1 MAARMNDAEA
11 IMWAVESDPSL
22 RTDFTNITLLT
33 SAPDPARLRAGLEHA
48 IQVFPPLRQRVARPP
63 MGLAPPQWADDP
75 DFDLRYHLRR
85 LSVSPPGELRQL
97 LDLAAQLAAMP
108 LDRAR
113 PLWELTVIEGLA
125 DGRAAVLQRLHHTL
139 TDGVGG
145 MKLLRCLLERTQGP
159 DSDGGEDHEAIAPPA
174 ALDPLVW
181 RHPEIL
187 SPDDVA
193 PRVLDGWPDTADR
206 EGSWGGLLERVAAGL
221 GDVSN
226 ALGYRI
232 GQGITAARKGLELAS
247 VLPNASGDD
256 LRIMAERARRTAQSV
271 ADQVIVAGG
280 PLSPLMVGRSL
291 TRQFETASFDL
302 APYRHAAQAL
312 GASRNTV
319 FVAGVT
325 GALLAYHE
333 RMGAP
338 CDALRM
344 AIPVSLRSNAGPG
357 GAPWGSGVSPGQ
369 GRREP
374 PRAAVGPVGGNR
386 FAPARVVVPL
396 GPKDP
401 SKRVAATSRTLANLA
416 AEPGLTMADGLAG
429 LISLLPASV
438 LVPALR
444 AQAHTVDFA
453 ASIVPGLRSGRFMA
467 GAPVQ
472 ASWPMGPRVGCAVN
486 FTLLTCDDR
495 LHLGVNLDPAA
506 VTDAAALMECV
517 AESFGDLLEAGA

>member
-11 IMWAVESDPSL
+11 IMWAVESDPFL
-22 RTDFTNITLLT
+22 RSDFTNITLLA
-33 SAPDPARLRAGLEHA
+33 SAPDPARLRAGLEQA
-48 IQVFPPLRQRVARPP
+48 IRIFPPLRQRVARPP
-63 MGLAPPQWADDP
+63 LGLAPPQWADDP
-75 DFDLRYHLRR
+75 DFDLRYHMRR
-85 LSVSPPGELRQL
+85 LSVPPPGELRQL

-125 DGRAAVLQRLHHTL
+125 GGRAAVLQRLHHTL

-145 MKLLRCLLERTQGP
+145 MKLLRSLLERSPAP
-159 DSDGGEDHEAIAPPA
+159 DGDVEAHAPA
-174 ALDPLVW
+174 ALPPPDPLVW

-187 SPDDVA
+187 SPADFGA
-193 PRVLDGWPDTADR
+193 RPFDGWHDSSPR
-206 EGSWGGLLERVAAGL
+206 EGDGGLFDRVTAGL
-221 GDVSN
+221 VEVSG
-226 ALGYRI
+226 ALGYRL
-232 GQGITAARKGLELAS
+232 GQGMTAARKGWELAS
-247 VLPNASGDD
+247 TLPTATSDD
-256 LRIMAERARRTAQSV
+256 LRVLAERARRTAQSV
-271 ADQVIVAGG
+271 ADQVMVAGG

-291 TRQFETASFDL
+291 ARHFETDSYDL
-302 APYRHAAQAL
+302 APFRRAAQAF
-312 GASRNTV
+312 GAGRNAI

-325 GALLAYHE
+325 GGLLAYHE

-338 CDALRM
+338 ADALRM
-344 AIPVSLRSNAGPG
+344 AIPVSLRGNAGPG
-357 GAPWGSGVSPGQ
+357 GAPG
-369 GRREP
+369 
-374 PRAAVGPVGGNR
+374 GPVGGNR

-401 SKRVAATSRTLANLA
+401 AKRVGAVSRTLAAVA

-453 ASIVPGLRSGRFMA
+453 ASIVPGLRSGRFMG
-467 GAPVQ
+467 GAPVA

-506 VTDAAALMECV
+506 VTDPGALMECL
-517 AESFGDLLEAGA
+517 AESFGDLLAAGD

>member
-1 MAARMNDAEA
+1 MANARMNDAEA
-11 IMWAVESDPSL
+11 IMWAVESDPFL
-22 RTDFTNITLLT
+22 RTDFTNVTVLA
-33 SAPDPARLRAGLEHA
+33 SPPDPGRLRAGLEQA
-48 IQVFPPLRQRVARPP
+48 IESYPPLRQRVARPP
-63 MGLAPPQWADDP
+63 LGLAPPVWADDP
-75 DFDLRYHLRR
+75 DFDLGYHMRH
-85 LSVSPPGELRQL
+85 LSLPPPGEMRQL

-113 PLWELTVIEGLA
+113 PLWELTVVDGLA
-125 DGRAAVLQRLHHTL
+125 DGRSAVLQRLHHTL

-145 MKLLRCLLERTQGP
+145 MKLLRSLLERTPPPDGP
-159 DSDGGEDHEAIAPPA
+159 PVALPPLPAP
-174 ALDPLVW
+174 DPLIW

-187 SPDDVA
+187 SPTEVA
-193 PRVLDGWPDTADR
+193 SRPMAGWHDTPPDRDTA
-206 EGSWGGLLERVAAGL
+206 WGLVERLAG
-221 GDVSN
+221 GIGETAS
-226 ALGYRI
+226 ALAYRL
-232 GQGITAARKGLELAS
+232 GQGVTAARKGWELAS
-247 VLPNASGDD
+247 MLPNSTGDD
-256 LRIMAERARRTAQSV
+256 LRFLAERAGRTARSV
-271 ADQVIVAGG
+271 ADQVVVSGG

-291 TRQFETASFDL
+291 ARRFETDSFDL
-302 APYRHAAQAL
+302 AAVRRSARAL
-312 GASRNTV
+312 SASRNTV

-325 GALLAYHE
+325 GGLLAYHE

-344 AIPVSLRSNAGPG
+344 AIPLSLRGNTGPD
-357 GAPWGSGVSPGQ
+357 GVV
-369 GRREP
+369 
-374 PRAAVGPVGGNR
+374 AAAVGGNR

-401 SKRVAATSRTLANLA
+401 AKRVAAVGRSLADLA

-444 AQAHTVDFA
+444 AQARTVDFA
-453 ASIVPGLRSGRFMA
+453 ASIVPGLRSGRYMA
-467 GAPVQ
+467 GAPVA

-506 VTDAAALMECV
+506 VTDPAALMECL
-517 AESFGDLLEAGA
+517 AESFADLLAAGA

>member
-11 IMWAVESDPSL
+11 IMWAVESDPFL
-22 RTDFTNITLLT
+22 RTDFTNITLLA
-33 SAPDPARLRAGLEHA
+33 SAPDTARLRAGLEQA

-63 MGLAPPQWADDP
+63 LGLAPPQWADDP
-75 DFDLRYHLRR
+75 DFDLRYHMRR
-85 LSVSPPGELRQL
+85 LSVAPPGELRQL

-113 PLWELTVIEGLA
+113 PLWEVTVVEGLA

-139 TDGVGG
+139 TDGVAG
-145 MKLLRCLLERTQGP
+145 MKLLRSLLERTPAPEGDVGANAP
-159 DSDGGEDHEAIAPPA
+159 APPPPP
-174 ALDPLVW
+174 DPLVW

-187 SPDDVA
+187 SPADVA
-193 PRVLDGWPDTADR
+193 PRPLDGWHDTVER
-206 EGSWGGLLERVAAGL
+206 EGTWGLLERVAGGL
-221 GDVSN
+221 GDVGG
-226 ALGYRI
+226 ALAYRL
-232 GQGITAARKGLELAS
+232 GQGMTAARKGWDLAS
-247 VLPNASGDD
+247 TLPNATGDD
-256 LRIMAERARRTAQSV
+256 LRILAERARRTAQSV
-271 ADQVIVAGG
+271 ADQVMVAGG

-291 TRQFETASFDL
+291 TRQFETDSFDL
-302 APYRHAAQAL
+302 APFRQAAQAL
-312 GASRNTV
+312 GATRNAV

-325 GALLAYHE
+325 GGLLAYHE

-344 AIPVSLRSNAGPG
+344 AIPVSLRGNASPG
-357 GAPWGSGVSPGQ
+357 GAPGGSGVSPGQ
-369 GRREP
+369 VRREP
-374 PRAAVGPVGGNR
+374 PHTAVSPVGGNR

-401 SKRVAATSRTLANLA
+401 AKRVAAASRTLANVA

-467 GAPVQ
+467 GARVE

-486 FTLLTCDDR
+486 FTLLTCDER

-506 VTDAAALMECV
+506 VTDPAALMECV

>member
-11 IMWAVESDPSL
+11 IMWAVESDPFL
-22 RTDFTNITLLT
+22 RTDFTNITLLA
-33 SAPDPARLRAGLEHA
+33 SAPDVARLRAGLEQA

-63 MGLAPPQWADDP
+63 LGLAPPQWADDP
-75 DFDLRYHLRR
+75 DFDLGYHLRR
-85 LSVSPPGELRQL
+85 LSVPPPGELRQL

-113 PLWELTVIEGLA
+113 PLWELTVVEGLA
-125 DGRAAVLQRLHHTL
+125 GGRAAVLQRLHHTL
-139 TDGVGG
+139 TDGMGG
-145 MKLLRCLLERTQGP
+145 IRLLRSLLERTP
-159 DSDGGEDHEAIAPPA
+159 PVDSEEVAPAPPPA
-174 ALDPLVW
+174 PDPLVW
-181 RHPEIL
+181 RHPEIF
-187 SPDDVA
+187 SPADVV
-193 PRVLDGWPDTADR
+193 PRALDGWCDQPDRESSGGLADR
-206 EGSWGGLLERVAAGL
+206 VAGGLGE
-221 GDVSN
+221 VSG
-226 ALGYRI
+226 ALAYRL
-232 GQGITAARKGLELAS
+232 GQGMTAARKGWEFAS
-247 VLPNASGDD
+247 TLPTATGDD
-256 LRIMAERARRTAQSV
+256 LRFLADRARRTARSV
-271 ADQVIVAGG
+271 ADQVMVAGG

-291 TRQFETASFDL
+291 TRQFETDTFDL
-302 APYRHAAQAL
+302 APFRRAAQAL
-312 GASRNTV
+312 GASRNAI

-325 GALLAYHE
+325 GGLLAYHE

-344 AIPVSLRSNAGPG
+344 AIPVSLRGNAGPG
-357 GAPWGSGVSPGQ
+357 GAPGGSGVSPGQ

-374 PRAAVGPVGGNR
+374 PQAAVSAVGGNR
-386 FAPARVVVPL
+386 FAPARVVIPL

-401 SKRVAATSRTLANLA
+401 AKRVGAVSRTLATVA

-444 AQAHTVDFA
+444 AQAGTVDFA

-467 GAPVQ
+467 GAPVE

-486 FTLLTCDDR
+486 FTLLTCDER

-506 VTDAAALMECV
+506 VPDPAALMECL
-517 AESFGDLLEAGA
+517 AESFGELLEAGA

>member
-11 IMWAVESDPSL
+11 IMWAVESDPFL
-22 RTDFTNITLLT
+22 RTDFTNITLLA
-33 SAPDPARLRAGLEHA
+33 SAPDPARLRAGLEEA
-48 IQVFPPLRQRVARPP
+48 IRVFPPLRQRVARPP
-63 MGLAPPQWADDP
+63 LGLAPPQWADDP
-75 DFDLRYHLRR
+75 DFDIRYHLRR
-85 LSVSPPGELRQL
+85 LSLPPPGDLRQL

-113 PLWELTVIEGLA
+113 PLWELTVVEGLA
-125 DGRAAVLQRLHHTL
+125 GGRAAALQRLHHAL

-145 MKLLRCLLERTQGP
+145 MKLLRRVLERTALA
-159 DSDGGEDHEAIAPPA
+159 GGATEPAPAPAPVAPP
-174 ALDPLVW
+174 DPVVW

-187 SPDDVA
+187 SPADIT
-193 PRVLDGWPDTADR
+193 PKPLDGWYDPTPGR
-206 EGSWGGLLERVAAGL
+206 EEWGLVERLAGGLSE
-221 GDVSN
+221 VSG
-226 ALGYRI
+226 ALGYRL
-232 GQGITAARKGLELAS
+232 GQGITAARKGWELAAT
-247 VLPNASGDD
+247 LPAASGDELRD
-256 LRIMAERARRTAQSV
+256 LAERARRTALSV
-271 ADQVIVAGG
+271 ADQVMVSGG

-291 TRQFETASFDL
+291 ARQFETDTFEL
-302 APYRHAAQAL
+302 APFRQAAQAL
-312 GASRNTV
+312 DASRNAV

-325 GALLAYHE
+325 GGLLAYHE

-344 AIPVSLRSNAGPG
+344 AIPVSLRGNSGPG
-357 GAPWGSGVSPGQ
+357 AALAVS
-369 GRREP
+369 
-374 PRAAVGPVGGNR
+374 PVGGNR

-401 SKRVAATSRTLANLA
+401 AKRVKAVSRTLAQVA
-416 AEPGLTMADGLAG
+416 AEPGLTMAEGLAG

-444 AQAHTVDFA
+444 AQARTVDFA

-467 GAPVQ
+467 GAPVE

-506 VTDAAALMECV
+506 VADPAALMECV

>member
-11 IMWAVESDPSL
+11 IMWAVESDPFL
-22 RTDFTNITLLT
+22 RTDFTNITLLA

-63 MGLAPPQWADDP
+63 LGLAPPQWADDP
-75 DFDLRYHLRR
+75 DFDLRYHLRS
-85 LSVSPPGELRQL
+85 LSVPPPGELRQV

-113 PLWELTVIEGLA
+113 PLWELTVVEGLA
-125 DGRAAVLQRLHHTL
+125 GGRAAVLQRLHHTL

-145 MKLLRCLLERTQGP
+145 MRLLRSLLERTQGVH
-159 DSDGGEDHEAIAPPA
+159 DDGQDTPA
-174 ALDPLVW
+174 QSPRPDPLVW

-187 SPDDVA
+187 SPADVD
-193 PRVLDGWPDTADR
+193 PHPPHGWQDPADR
-206 EGSWGGLLERVAAGL
+206 GGSWSLLERMAAGL
-221 GDVSN
+221 GDVSG

-232 GQGITAARKGLELAS
+232 GQGVTAARKGWEFAAA
-247 VLPNASGDD
+247 LPNATGDD
-256 LRIMAERARRTAQSV
+256 LRILAERTRRTAQSV
-271 ADQVIVAGG
+271 ADQVLVAGG
-280 PLSPLMVGRSL
+280 PLSPLLVGRSL
-291 TRQFETASFDL
+291 TRRFETASFDL
-302 APYRHAAQAL
+302 APYRQAARAL
-312 GASRNTV
+312 GASRNAV

-325 GALLAYHE
+325 GGLLAYHE
-333 RMGAP
+333 RMGTP

-344 AIPVSLRSNAGPG
+344 AIPVSLRRPGGPG
-357 GAPWGSGVSPGQ
+357 GAPGGPGVPPGQ
-369 GRREP
+369 GRHEP
-374 PRAAVGPVGGNR
+374 PPAGVGPVGGNR

-401 SKRVAATSRTLANLA
+401 AKRVAAAGRTLAGVA
-416 AEPGLTMADGLAG
+416 AEPGLTVADGLAG

-467 GAPVQ
+467 GAPVE

-495 LHLGVNLDPAA
+495 LHLGVNIDPVA

-517 AESFGDLLEAGA
+517 AESFGELLQAGD

>member
-11 IMWAVESDPSL
+11 IMWAVESDPFL
-22 RTDFTNITLLT
+22 RTDFTNITLLA
-33 SAPDPARLRAGLEHA
+33 SSPDPARLRAGLEHA

-63 MGLAPPQWADDP
+63 LGLAPPQWADDP

-85 LSVSPPGELRQL
+85 LSVSPPGELRQV

-113 PLWELTVIEGLA
+113 PLWELTVIEGMA

-145 MKLLRCLLERTQGP
+145 MKLLRCLLERTSGR
-159 DSDGGEDHEAIAPPA
+159 DADEEAPAPSQP
-174 ALDPLVW
+174 DPLIW

-187 SPDDVA
+187 SPADVA
-193 PRVLDGWPDTADR
+193 TPPLDGWHDHAEHD
-206 EGSWGGLLERVAAGL
+206 GAGGLFERVTSGL
-221 GDVSN
+221 TEVSG

-232 GQGITAARKGLELAS
+232 GQGLTAAKKGWDFAS
-247 VLPNASGDD
+247 TLPNASSDD
-256 LRIMAERARRTAQSV
+256 LRILAERARRTAQSV
-271 ADQVIVAGG
+271 ADQVMVAGG

-302 APYRHAAQAL
+302 APYRRAARAL
-312 GASRNTV
+312 GAGRNAV
-319 FVAGVT
+319 FVSGVT
-325 GALLAYHE
+325 GGLLAYHE

-344 AIPVSLRSNAGPG
+344 AIPVSLRSSRGPG
-357 GAPWGSGVSPGQ
+357 GAVAVS
-369 GRREP
+369 
-374 PRAAVGPVGGNR
+374 PVGGNR

-401 SKRVAATSRTLANLA
+401 AKRVAAAGRTLANVA

-467 GAPVQ
+467 GAPVE

-506 VTDAAALMECV
+506 VTDAAALMECL
-517 AESFGDLLEAGA
+517 AESFGDLLEAGARG

>member
-11 IMWAVESDPSL
+11 IMWAVESDPFL
-22 RTDFTNITLLT
+22 RTDFTNITLLA
-33 SAPDPARLRAGLEHA
+33 SAPDPARLRAALEQA

-63 MGLAPPQWADDP
+63 LGLAPPQWADDA
-75 DFDLRYHLRR
+75 DFDLGYHLRR
-85 LSVSPPGELRQL
+85 LSVPPPGELRQL

-113 PLWELTVIEGLA
+113 PLWELTVVEGLA
-125 DGRAAVLQRLHHTL
+125 GGRAAALQRLHHTL

-145 MKLLRCLLERTQGP
+145 MKLLRSLLERTPPP
-159 DSDGGEDHEAIAPPA
+159 DSVVEALAPLPPP
-174 ALDPLVW
+174 DPVVW

-187 SPDDVA
+187 SPADVA
-193 PRVLDGWPDTADR
+193 PRPLDRWYDHFER
-206 EGSWGGLLERVAAGL
+206 ESSGGLMERVAGGL
-221 GDVSN
+221 GDVGG
-226 ALGYRI
+226 ALAYRL
-232 GQGITAARKGLELAS
+232 GQGMTAARKGWELAS
-247 VLPNASGDD
+247 ALPAATGDD
-256 LRIMAERARRTAQSV
+256 LRFLAERARRTARSV
-271 ADQVIVAGG
+271 ADQVMVSGG

-291 TRQFETASFDL
+291 ARQFETDSFDL
-302 APYRHAAQAL
+302 GLFRRAAQAL
-312 GASRNTV
+312 GASRNAV

-325 GALLAYHE
+325 GGLLAYHE

-338 CDALRM
+338 CGALRM
-344 AIPVSLRSNAGPG
+344 AIPVSLRGNSGPG
-357 GAPWGSGVSPGQ
+357 GAVAVS
-369 GRREP
+369 
-374 PRAAVGPVGGNR
+374 PVGGNR

-401 SKRVAATSRTLANLA
+401 AKRVSAVSRTLAA
-416 AEPGLTMADGLAG
+416 VVAEPGLTMADGLAG

-438 LVPALR
+438 LVPTLR
-444 AQAHTVDFA
+444 AQARTVDFA

-467 GAPVQ
+467 GAPVE

-495 LHLGVNLDPAA
+495 LHLGINLDPAA
-506 VTDAAALMECV
+506 VTDPATLMECL

>member
-1 MAARMNDAEA
+1 MAARMNDSEA
-11 IMWAVESDPSL
+11 IMWAVESDPFL

-33 SAPDPARLRAGLEHA
+33 SSPDPARLRAGLERA
-48 IQVFPPLRQRVARPP
+48 IEVFPPLRQRVARPP
-63 MGLAPPQWADDP
+63 LGLAPPLWADDP

-85 LSVSPPGELRQL
+85 LSVPPPGGPRQL

-145 MKLLRCLLERTQGP
+145 MKLLRTLLERTAGP
-159 DSDGGEDHEAIAPPA
+159 DGGEDEDGPVPLPR
-174 ALDPLVW
+174 LDPLVW

-187 SPDDVA
+187 SPADFA
-193 PRVLDGWPDTADR
+193 PKPLDGWPDSIEH
-206 EGSWGGLLERVAAGL
+206 EGTWGLLERVAAGL
-221 GDVSN
+221 GEVSG

-232 GQGITAARKGLELAS
+232 GQGVTAARKGWLLAS
-247 VLPNASGDD
+247 TLPNASSDD
-256 LRIMAERARRTAQSV
+256 LRILAERTRRTAQSV
-271 ADQVIVAGG
+271 ADQVMVAGG

-291 TRQFETASFDL
+291 TRHFETASFDL
-302 APYRHAAQAL
+302 APYRQAAQAL
-312 GASRNTV
+312 GASRNAV

-325 GALLAYHE
+325 GGLLAYHE

-344 AIPVSLRSNAGPG
+344 AIPVSLRTNGRPGGPG
-357 GAPWGSGVSPGQ
+357 GPGVSPGQ
-369 GRREP
+369 VRREP
-374 PRAAVGPVGGNR
+374 PQKVPVGGNR

-401 SKRVAATSRTLANLA
+401 AKRVAAASRALADVA
-416 AEPGLTMADGLAG
+416 AEPGLSMADGLAG

-467 GAPVQ
+467 GAPVE

-506 VTDAAALMECV
+506 VTDADSLMECV
-517 AESFGDLLEAGA
+517 TESFGDLLEAGA

>member
-11 IMWAVESDPSL
+11 IMWAVESDPFL
-22 RTDFTNITLLT
+22 RTDFTNITLLA

-63 MGLAPPQWADDP
+63 LGLAPPQWADDP
-75 DFDLRYHLRR
+75 DFDLRYHMRR
-85 LSVSPPGELRQL
+85 LSVPPPGGLRQL

-113 PLWELTVIEGLA
+113 PLWELTIVEGLA

-145 MKLLRCLLERTQGP
+145 MKLLRSLLERTPGQN
-159 DSDGGEDHEAIAPPA
+159 GEEDASAPIPP
-174 ALDPLVW
+174 LDPLIW
-181 RHPEIL
+181 RHPELL
-187 SPDDVA
+187 SPADIA
-193 PRVLDGWPDTADR
+193 PRPFEAWYDAAER
-206 EGSWGGLLERVAAGL
+206 EGTGGLFERMAAGL
-221 GDVSN
+221 SEVSG

-232 GQGITAARKGLELAS
+232 GQGITAARKGWDLAS
-247 VLPNASGDD
+247 TLPNTTGDD
-256 LRIMAERARRTAQSV
+256 LRILAERARRTAQSV
-271 ADQVIVAGG
+271 ADQVMVAGG

-291 TRQFETASFDL
+291 ARQFETETFDL
-302 APYRHAAQAL
+302 APFRQAAQAL

-325 GALLAYHE
+325 GGLLSYHE

-344 AIPVSLRSNAGPG
+344 AIPVSLRGNGGPG
-357 GAPWGSGVSPGQ
+357 GTPGGPGVSPGQ
-369 GRREP
+369 VRREP
-374 PRAAVGPVGGNR
+374 PQTVVSPVGGNR

-401 SKRVAATSRTLANLA
+401 AKRVAAAGRTLANVA

-467 GAPVQ
+467 GAPVE

-486 FTLLTCDDR
+486 FTLLTCDER

-506 VTDAAALMECV
+506 VTDPPALMECV

>member
-1 MAARMNDAEA
+1 
-11 IMWAVESDPSL
+11 
-22 RTDFTNITLLT
+22 
-33 SAPDPARLRAGLEHA
+33 
-48 IQVFPPLRQRVARPP
+48 VARPP
-63 MGLAPPQWADDP
+63 LGLAPPQWADDP
-75 DFDLRYHLRR
+75 DFDIGYHLRR
-85 LSVSPPGELRQL
+85 LSVPPPGDLRQL

-113 PLWELTVIEGLA
+113 PLWELTVVEGLA
-125 DGRAAVLQRLHHTL
+125 GGRAAALQRLHHTL

-145 MKLLRCLLERTQGP
+145 MKLLRSLLERIPAPDGAPDPVPGP
-159 DSDGGEDHEAIAPPA
+159 PP
-174 ALDPLVW
+174 DPLVW
-181 RHPEIL
+181 RHPDIL
-187 SPDDVA
+187 SPADISSR
-193 PRVLDGWPDTADR
+193 PLDGWYDPAPERDP
-206 EGSWGGLLERVAAGL
+206 WGLVERMAYGL
-221 GDVSN
+221 GDVGG
-226 ALGYRI
+226 ALAYRL
-232 GQGITAARKGLELAS
+232 GQGMTAARKGWELAAT
-247 VLPNASGDD
+247 LPTATGDD
-256 LRIMAERARRTAQSV
+256 LRDLADRARRTARSV
-271 ADQVIVAGG
+271 ADQVMVAGG

-291 TRQFETASFDL
+291 ARQFETDTFDL
-302 APYRHAAQAL
+302 APFRRAAQAL
-312 GASRNTV
+312 GASRNAV

-325 GALLAYHE
+325 GGLLAYHE

-344 AIPVSLRSNAGPG
+344 AIPVSLRGHSAPG
-357 GAPWGSGVSPGQ
+357 GTVAVS
-369 GRREP
+369 
-374 PRAAVGPVGGNR
+374 PVGGNR
-386 FAPARVVVPL
+386 FAPARVVVAL

-401 SKRVAATSRTLANLA
+401 AKRVNAASRTLATVA
-416 AEPGLTMADGLAG
+416 AEPGLTMADSLAG

-467 GAPVQ
+467 GAPVE

-506 VTDAAALMECV
+506 VSDPAALMECL